1 MIPVS
6 LCLVPSPQHCEDLYL
21 PSHTLGLFP
30 CLIKPS
36 QARPTHTVAGLLP
49 TAGAG
54 RRGIT
59 SPPLTDS
66 SGSYETP
73 TSASLVG
80 EREAHGHLDLV
91 AKNVI

>member
-1 MIPVS
+1 MIPIS
-6 LCLVPSPQHCEDLYL
+6 LCLVPSLQHCEDLYL
-21 PSHTLGLFP
+21 PSNTLGLFP
-30 CLIKPS
+30 CLINLLRLA
-36 QARPTHTVAGLLP
+36 QPTRLPGLLP